1 MERLSS
7 GLGASVLAVV
17 AGLTLSACATA
28 GERGASAATGGA
40 LLGTA
45 AGAGLGAIIGH
56 QSGETGKGAALGAGI
71 GALGGYVIGN
81 EQDKSRMN
89 DELLVAQAQAS
100 SASYAANTVV
110 VNVTNSNGSVTPV
123 TLQRHGNLYV
133 GPRGEQYVSMPTE
146 SQLRSVYGF

>member
-17 AGLTLSACATA
+17 VGLTLSACATA
-28 GERGASAATGGA
+28 GGRGASAATGGA

-71 GALGGYVIGN
+71 GALSGYIIGN
-81 EQDKSRMN
+81 EQDKTRTN
-89 DELLVAQAQAS
+89 DELQVAHAQAS
-100 SASYAANTVV
+100 AAAYAANTVA